1 MDHSKTRQ
9 GTGITDIKGRGR
21 RNGRK
26 GTVSR
31 RDWYKGK
38 DTSVNQGMRQIVHEG
53 EEILQRQ
60 GRKGR
65 HNCGPKPTRKEKV
78 LEHKAEKREQRKEI
92 HLCERA
98 SFRKILKNA
107 TNGLVHHGV
116 V

>member
-1 MDHSKTRQ
+1 MVVKEPSVAKIGTRGKTRAM
-9 GTGITDIKGRGR
+9 
-21 RNGRK
+21 
-26 GTVSR
+26 
-31 RDWYKGK
+31 
-38 DTSVNQGMRQIVHEG
+38 NQGMRQIVHEG

-60 GRKGR
+60 ERKGR